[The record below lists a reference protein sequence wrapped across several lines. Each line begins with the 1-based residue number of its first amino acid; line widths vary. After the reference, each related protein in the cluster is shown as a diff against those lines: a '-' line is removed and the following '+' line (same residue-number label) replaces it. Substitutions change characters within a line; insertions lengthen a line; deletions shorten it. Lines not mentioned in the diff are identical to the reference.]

1 MSIIGYQE
9 VAENTFSQKTIVEAI
24 MSSVHNNA
32 IKAFVSVCLILMLAS
47 CNDQQVSNI
56 EKKYQDSIAVLK
68 NQLEQ
73 ANAQIKVLRFPA
85 DQRLNQ
91 IAELFNAQ
99 EYDKVR
105 KEIKDLRDVFPNAKE
120 NAEAEKYSEKVA
132 AIEAAKKAEEERIK
146 ALGFK
151 AFKDNSTAKFDNTT
165 YSFSGFTYG
174 RTFTFE
180 YVHDVNEYSYEV
192 ADKGHTYILASLSI
206 STKENYASNPKVY
219 ACEIKDG
226 KLKEIDDFRIEYASY
241 NTYGASIG
249 NYSETSHDFSKV
261 SSVKYKMAAQIPQS
275 YTSKPIV
282 IIVRKTSGYLSGEIS
297 IEEVRKD
304 YEVIKILNRN
314 KL

>member
-1 MSIIGYQE
+1 MKKLVVISAG
-9 VAENTFSQKTIVEAI
+9 VAMVSCIFSACTQTNKADV
-24 MSSVHNNA
+24 NA
-32 IKAFVSVCLILMLAS
+32 RITE
-47 CNDQQVSNI
+47 I
-56 EKKYQDSIAVLK
+56 EKKYQDSIKVLK
-68 NQLEQ
+68 KELNE
-73 ANAQIKVLRFPA
+73 ANNKIEILSFPA
-85 DQRLNQ
+85 DQRLLH
-91 IAELFNAQ
+91 IGELFNSGD
-99 EYDKVR
+99 YSSVK
-105 KEIKDLRDVFPNAKE
+105 KEVAELKRVFPNAKE
-120 NAEAEKYSEKVA
+120 SESSNEYLKKIE

-226 KLKEIDDFRIEYASY
+226 NLKEIDDFRIEYASY
-241 NTYGASIG
+241 NAYGASIG

>member
-1 MSIIGYQE
+1 MKKLVVISAG
-9 VAENTFSQKTIVEAI
+9 VAMVSCIFSACTQTNKADV
-24 MSSVHNNA
+24 NA
-32 IKAFVSVCLILMLAS
+32 RITE
-47 CNDQQVSNI
+47 I
-56 EKKYQDSIAVLK
+56 EKKYQDSIKVLK
-68 NQLEQ
+68 KELNE
-73 ANAQIKVLRFPA
+73 ANNKIEILSFPA
-85 DQRLNQ
+85 DQRLLH
-91 IAELFNAQ
+91 IGELFNSGD
-99 EYDKVR
+99 YSSVK
-105 KEIKDLRDVFPNAKE
+105 KEVAELKRVFPNAKE
-120 NAEAEKYSEKVA
+120 SESSNEYLKKIE

-226 KLKEIDDFRIEYASY
+226 NLKEIDDFRIEYASY

-249 NYSETSHDFSKV
+249 NYSETSHDFSYV

>member
-1 MSIIGYQE
+1 MKKLVVISAG
-9 VAENTFSQKTIVEAI
+9 VAMVSCIFSACTQTNKADV
-24 MSSVHNNA
+24 NA
-32 IKAFVSVCLILMLAS
+32 RITE
-47 CNDQQVSNI
+47 I
-56 EKKYQDSIAVLK
+56 EKKYQDT
-68 NQLEQ
+68 
-73 ANAQIKVLRFPA
+73 IKVLKKELNEANNKIEILSFPA
-85 DQRLNQ
+85 DQRLLH
-91 IAELFNAQ
+91 IGELFNSGD
-99 EYDKVR
+99 YSSVK
-105 KEIKDLRDVFPNAKE
+105 KEVAELKRVFPNAKE
-120 NAEAEKYSEKVA
+120 SESSNEYLKKIE

-226 KLKEIDDFRIEYASY
+226 NLKEIDDFRIEYASY

>member
-1 MSIIGYQE
+1 MKNLINVLLG
-9 VAENTFSQKTIVEAI
+9 VAITTCLFS
-24 MSSVHNNA
+24 
-32 IKAFVSVCLILMLAS
+32 S
-47 CNDQQVSNI
+47 CTQANKPDAAVQITEI
-56 EKKYQDSIAVLK
+56 EMKYQDT
-68 NQLEQ
+68 
-73 ANAQIKVLRFPA
+73 IKVLKQELSEANAKIEILSYPA
-85 DQRLNQ
+85 DQRLVH
-91 IAELFNAQ
+91 IGELFNSEDYAGV
-99 EYDKVR
+99 K
-105 KEIKDLRDVFPNAKE
+105 KEVAELKRVFPNAKE
-120 NAEAEKYSEKVA
+120 NDGCNEYLMKIE

-151 AFKDNSTAKFDNTT
+151 AFKDNPTVKFDNVT

-180 YVHDVNEYSYEV
+180 YVLDVDEYSYEV
-192 ADKGHTYILASLSI
+192 ADKNCTYILASLAI
-206 STKENYASNPKVY
+206 STKENYVSNPRVY
-219 ACEIKDG
+219 ACEIVDG

-282 IIVRKTSGYLSGEIS
+282 IIVRKTSGYMSGEIS
-297 IEEVRKD
+297 IDEVREN

-314 KL
+314 RL

>member
-1 MSIIGYQE
+1 MVSCI
-9 VAENTFSQKTIVEAI
+9 FSACTQTNKADV
-24 MSSVHNNA
+24 NA
-32 IKAFVSVCLILMLAS
+32 RITE
-47 CNDQQVSNI
+47 I
-56 EKKYQDSIAVLK
+56 EKKYQDT
-68 NQLEQ
+68 
-73 ANAQIKVLRFPA
+73 IKVLKKELNEANNKIEILSFPA
-85 DQRLNQ
+85 DQRLLH
-91 IAELFNAQ
+91 IGELFNSGD
-99 EYDKVR
+99 YSSVK
-105 KEIKDLRDVFPNAKE
+105 KEVAELKRVFPNAKE
-120 NAEAEKYSEKVA
+120 SESSNEYLKKIE

-226 KLKEIDDFRIEYASY
+226 NLKEIDDFRIEYASY

>member
-1 MSIIGYQE
+1 MRKLINVLLGMAI
-9 VAENTFSQKTIVEAI
+9 ATCLFS
-24 MSSVHNNA
+24 
-32 IKAFVSVCLILMLAS
+32 S
-47 CNDQQVSNI
+47 CTQANKPDAAVQITEI
-56 EKKYQDSIAVLK
+56 EMKYQDT
-68 NQLEQ
+68 
-73 ANAQIKVLRFPA
+73 IKVLKQELSEANAKIEILSYPA
-85 DQRLNQ
+85 DQRLVH
-91 IAELFNAQ
+91 IGELFNSEDYAGV
-99 EYDKVR
+99 K
-105 KEIKDLRDVFPNAKE
+105 KEVAELKRVFPNAKE
-120 NAEAEKYSEKVA
+120 NDGCNEYLMKIE

-151 AFKDNSTAKFDNTT
+151 AFKDNPTVKFDNVT

-180 YVHDVNEYSYEV
+180 YVLDVDEYSYEV
-192 ADKGHTYILASLSI
+192 ADKNCTYILASLAI
-206 STKENYASNPKVY
+206 STKENYVSNPRVY
-219 ACEIKDG
+219 ACEIVDG

-282 IIVRKTSGYLSGEIS
+282 IIVRKTSGYMSGEIS
-297 IEEVRKD
+297 IDEVREN

-314 KL
+314 RL

>member
-1 MSIIGYQE
+1 MKKRI
-9 VAENTFSQKTIVEAI
+9 N
-24 MSSVHNNA
+24 
-32 IKAFVSVCLILMLAS
+32 VSVGVAIVTCLFSS
-47 CNDQQVSNI
+47 CTQTNKPDVAAQII
-56 EKKYQDSIAVLK
+56 EIERKYQDTIKALK
-68 NQLEQ
+68 QELIE
-73 ANAQIKVLRFPA
+73 ANVKIDILSYPA
-85 DQRLNQ
+85 DQRFVH
-91 IAELFNAQ
+91 IGELFNSKDYAGV
-99 EYDKVR
+99 K
-105 KEIKDLRDVFPNAKE
+105 KEAAELKRVFPNSKE
-120 NAEAEKYSEKVA
+120 NDGCNEFLKKIE

-151 AFKDNSTAKFDNTT
+151 AFKDNPTVKFDNVT

-180 YVHDVNEYSYEV
+180 YVLDVDEYSYEV
-192 ADKGHTYILASLSI
+192 ADKNCTYILASLAI
-206 STKENYASNPKVY
+206 STKENYASNPRVY
-219 ACEIKDG
+219 ACEIVDG

-297 IEEVRKD
+297 IDEVRD
-304 YEVIKILNRN
+304 NYEVVKVLNRN
-314 KL
+314 RL

>member
-1 MSIIGYQE
+1 MKKLVVISAG
-9 VAENTFSQKTIVEAI
+9 VAMVSCIFSACTQTNKADV
-24 MSSVHNNA
+24 NA
-32 IKAFVSVCLILMLAS
+32 RITE
-47 CNDQQVSNI
+47 I
-56 EKKYQDSIAVLK
+56 EKKYQDTIIVLK
-68 NQLEQ
+68 KELNE
-73 ANAQIKVLRFPA
+73 ANNKIEILSFPA
-85 DQRLNQ
+85 DQRLLH
-91 IAELFNAQ
+91 IGELFNSGD
-99 EYDKVR
+99 YSSVK
-105 KEIKDLRDVFPNAKE
+105 KEVAELKRVFPNAKE
-120 NAEAEKYSEKVA
+120 SESSNEYLKKIE

-226 KLKEIDDFRIEYASY
+226 NLKEIDDFRIEYASY